1 MIDGELGAAIFLRIH
16 RKEPTL
22 RPELFGES
30 ATELV
35 LLIVLACGPRSRP
48 AQMLMTFELLAQ
60 PCRDLISEFDD
71 MRGIRGYIE
80 IHDSLLLLMSSESR
94 FSSLGVNP
102 RHETRD
108 ARLNS

>member
-1 MIDGELGAAIFLRIH
+1 MIDGQLGAAIFLRIH

-35 LLIVLACGPRSRP
+35 LLIVLARGPRSRP
-48 AQMLMTFELLAQ
+48 AQMLMAFELLAQ
-60 PCRDLISEFDD
+60 PCRHLISEFDN

-80 IHDSLLLLMSSESR
+80 IHDDLLLLMSSEFRVSGIE
-94 FSSLGVNP
+94 L
-102 RHETRD
+102 
-108 ARLNS
+108 